1 MFRRMTA
8 KDDAI
13 DPLEQGKKILGG
25 LGIATLIVFVGPL
38 ILFEEEVPGTPGA
51 PAPAASATA
60 CPVNTVT
67 KDEGE
72 FRFCTVPANDGAACG
87 NLGGTW
93 HTITAGDICYTSVL
107 QAPVGST
114 GVAGGKTA
122 NFMTKIEGEVEA
134 GARSLLE
141 IFKWVLLA
149 ATVGA
154 IVFLRMARVPAN
166 RLQSSR

>member
-38 ILFEEEVPGTPGA
+38 ILFEEEVPGTPGT
-51 PAPAASATA
+51 PAPAASA
-60 CPVNTVT
+60 
-67 KDEGE
+67 
-72 FRFCTVPANDGAACG
+72 
-87 NLGGTW
+87 
-93 HTITAGDICYTSVL
+93 
-107 QAPVGST
+107 